1 MLSEDSFQYAL
12 ENTHVVRA
20 PQQRIETFG
29 QTSFHFSLV
38 SELMDSVH
46 QVRLREGCLHVDRP
60 QILTPGFFQRTLL
73 EGFGGHAEEFVDWLR
88 IHGRDLAI
96 IQYGF
101 QFRKTGVSETL
112 IHSPID
118 EVLDRLQEKAEKS
131 EDPMCA
137 VLRGVDEGWEVCLLK
152 FAVDLI
158 QQSAGRNLDDFRKR
172 GLF

>member
-46 QVRLREGCLHVDRP
+46 QVRVREGSLHVDRP
-60 QILTPGFFQRTLL
+60 QILTPGYFPRTLL
-73 EGFGGHAEEFVDWLR
+73 EGFGDRAEEFVDWLR
-88 IHGRDLAI
+88 VHGRDLAI